1 VNVFIVAAIA
11 LLIGVIPCG
20 IVASRGT
27 LMDAVVAYEA
37 LSAIVIMVLILLA
50 EGFKR
55 PGEFELPVVLAVL
68 MLGSGL
74 VFARFLERWL

>member
-1 VNVFIVAAIA
+1 
-11 LLIGVIPCG
+11 
-20 IVASRGT
+20 VASRGT